1 MICIFRGEINILS
14 ELILKDDL
22 ISKDALAAKLV
33 WRLES
38 STNSLG
44 LM

>member
-22 ISKDALAAKLV
+22 IFKDVLAAELV
-33 WRLES
+33 W
-38 STNSLG
+38 
-44 LM
+44 

>member
-22 ISKDALAAKLV
+22 IFKDAVAAKLV
-33 WRLES
+33 W
-38 STNSLG
+38 
-44 LM
+44 